1 MRLKKDWYKSDR
13 ARLLFAIG
21 LNLAFLLVL
30 LLCFEVRFE
39 ENDDLTVQKFLDG
52 QTAIKT
58 PFVVYINYF
67 LAKLLIFLYD
77 ISGNALPVF
86 GLFQYVL
93 LLSMIQLLFT
103 VLKSKKAG
111 IIAALVLNFA
121 GFVLTPDRFMTWLN
135 LPTEMRYYANLLS
148 AWLSPLQHATYT
160 MHNFGYDLLP
170 RLHVS
175 YLILGG
181 ATVAMIALSM
191 LKMRTFQFSFT
202 GGYSD
207 E

>member
-1 MRLKKDWYKSDR
+1 MED
-13 ARLLFAIG
+13 
-21 LNLAFLLVL
+21 
-30 LLCFEVRFE
+30 
-39 ENDDLTVQKFLDG
+39 
-52 QTAIKT
+52 
-58 PFVVYINYF
+58 P
-67 LAKLLIFLYD
+67 
-77 ISGNALPVF
+77 
-86 GLFQYVL
+86 
-93 LLSMIQLLFT
+93 
-103 VLKSKKAG
+103 
-111 IIAALVLNFA
+111 IIAALILNFA

-160 MHNFGYDLLP
+160 MHNFGYDLLL

-181 ATVAMIALSM
+181 TTALLIVLSM
-191 LKMRTFQFSFT
+191 LKMRTFQFSFI